1 MKKKIIVVSVFT
13 VALIGGIIGIKS
25 VSGGHHTSGAE
36 TKIVQKTTIQ
46 ETTTVVQNE
55 TKAPVET
62 KKKVD
67 LIFPEKYKNVSAI
80 KIEKKKV
87 KSEDDSDEM
96 VEIYEKDDEKS
107 KVVGIGVDGSYVKIL
122 KKGKKFYQIK
132 SKKITGYVKKENV
145 VTGKNAKEVL
155 IEAKDVIVKVKAKK
169 TELRSED
176 NKKSKVLSN
185 LQ

>member
-1 MKKKIIVVSVFT
+1 M
-13 VALIGGIIGIKS
+13 
-25 VSGGHHTSGAE
+25 
-36 TKIVQKTTIQ
+36 
-46 ETTTVVQNE
+46 

-107 KVVGIGVDGSYVKIL
+107 KVVGIGVVAVMLRFL
-122 KKGKKFYQIK
+122 KKEKNFTRLNLTRLQDMLRKKM
-132 SKKITGYVKKENV
+132 
-145 VTGKNAKEVL
+145 
-155 IEAKDVIVKVKAKK
+155 
-169 TELRSED
+169 
-176 NKKSKVLSN
+176 
-185 LQ
+185 

>member
-1 MKKKIIVVSVFT
+1 M
-13 VALIGGIIGIKS
+13 AGIIGIKS

-46 ETTTVVQNE
+46 ETTTAVQHE

-122 KKGKKFYQIK
+122 KKEKNFTRLNLTRLQDMLRKKM
-132 SKKITGYVKKENV
+132 
-145 VTGKNAKEVL
+145 
-155 IEAKDVIVKVKAKK
+155 
-169 TELRSED
+169 
-176 NKKSKVLSN
+176 
-185 LQ
+185 

>member
-1 MKKKIIVVSVFT
+1 MKKKIIVASVFT

-46 ETTTVVQNE
+46 ETTTAVQHE

-87 KSEDDSDEM
+87 KSED
-96 VEIYEKDDEKS
+96 
-107 KVVGIGVDGSYVKIL
+107 G
-122 KKGKKFYQIK
+122 
-132 SKKITGYVKKENV
+132 
-145 VTGKNAKEVL
+145 
-155 IEAKDVIVKVKAKK
+155 
-169 TELRSED
+169 
-176 NKKSKVLSN
+176 
-185 LQ
+185 